1 MNACMGACTHERV
14 CMGVRVRL
22 CVRARMC
29 VQGKVGESKGWHGH
43 MGSTH
48 GVLVHESENV
58 RGAGHS

>member
-1 MNACMGACTHERV
+1 
-14 CMGVRVRL
+14 MGVRVRL